1 MKTETNMTESIGA
14 TILTKVG
21 ESRCHFSPSIKYAMH
36 CEVYGKT
43 KRSLLETIIK
53 RDTTKPTG
61 ILLRIRYYS
70 ERNRRNTG
78 EVVLVKMPKRPANL
92 SEERLVNLPHQYQ
105 TI

>member
-1 MKTETNMTESIGA
+1 MNAETNMMESIGA

-36 CEVYGKT
+36 CAVYEKT
-43 KRSLLETIIK
+43 KRSLLGIIIK

-61 ILLRIRYYS
+61 TLLRIRYYS
-70 ERNRRNTG
+70 ERNRKNTG

-92 SEERLVNLPHQYQ
+92 PEERLVNLPHQYQ